1 MGHGLDILPATGEKR
16 GEMEV
21 ALGPQVS
28 TLAEGG
34 IYRGWEV
41 GGGGQIHRGKGM

>member
-34 IYRGWEV
+34 IYRGV
-41 GGGGQIHRGKGM
+41 GGGRWGADTQR